1 MNITMK
7 NNNQFL
13 KTKPNQEFNYL
24 HENSN
29 KGRGLEKSNVYDS
42 SSRFKSSNP
51 NKKQTVKTF
60 IMDDQD
66 FPDLIKNSNTPLD
79 SPSNNYKD
87 IITSSHINID
97 NSEKNTVP
105 PGHIEISNINNKIYF
120 KQGPLTP
127 YQIKVNN
134 LNHYNEFLSGEPNY
148 IMNNAINYMKKNWE
162 NYRID
167 YDSVYGEG
175 AYEEKFIYKNDYEL
189 DEDNDTL
196 SDVDSEDEND
206 IMDLWEK
213 ERDHLV

>member
-1 MNITMK
+1 MK

-29 KGRGLEKSNVYDS
+29 KGIGLEKSNVYDS
-42 SSRFKSSNP
+42 SSRFKSSNS

-79 SPSNNYKD
+79 SSSNNYKD
-87 IITSSHINID
+87 IITSSHNNID

-105 PGHIEISNINNKIYF
+105 PGHIEISNINNKICF

-134 LNHYNEFLSGEPNY
+134 LNHYNDFLSGETNY

-189 DEDNDTL
+189 DEDNDIS
-196 SDVDSEDEND
+196 SDVDTEDEND
-206 IMDLWEK
+206 IIDQWEK
-213 ERDHLV
+213 ERDYLV

>member
-1 MNITMK
+1 MK

-42 SSRFKSSNP
+42 SSRFKSSNS

-66 FPDLIKNSNTPLD
+66 FPDLIKNSITPLD
-79 SPSNNYKD
+79 SSSNNYKD
-87 IITSSHINID
+87 IITSSHINIY

-105 PGHIEISNINNKIYF
+105 PGHIEISNINNKICF

-134 LNHYNEFLSGEPNY
+134 LNHYNDFLSGEPNY

-189 DEDNDTL
+189 DEDNDIS
-196 SDVDSEDEND
+196 SDVDTEDEND
-206 IMDLWEK
+206 IIDQWEK
-213 ERDHLV
+213 ERDYLV

>member
-1 MNITMK
+1 MK

-42 SSRFKSSNP
+42 SSRFKSSNS

-60 IMDDQD
+60 IICDQD

-87 IITSSHINID
+87 IITSCQHSNID

-105 PGHIEISNINNKIYF
+105 PGHIEISNINNKICF

-127 YQIKVNN
+127 SQIKVNN

-148 IMNNAINYMKKNWE
+148 IMYNAINYMKKNWE
-162 NYRID
+162 SYRKD

-175 AYEEKFIYKNDYEL
+175 AYEEKFVYKNENEYEF
-189 DEDNDTL
+189 DEDNHTE
-196 SDVDSEDEND
+196 SDIDSEDEND
-206 IMDLWEK
+206 IMDQWEK
-213 ERDHLV
+213 ERDYLV

>member
-1 MNITMK
+1 MK

-29 KGRGLEKSNVYDS
+29 KGIGLEKSNVYDS
-42 SSRFKSSNP
+42 SSRFKSSNS

-79 SPSNNYKD
+79 SSSNNYKD
-87 IITSSHINID
+87 IITSSHNNID

-105 PGHIEISNINNKIYF
+105 PGHIEISNINNKICF

-134 LNHYNEFLSGEPNY
+134 LNHYNDFLSGEPNY

-189 DEDNDTL
+189 YEDNDIS
-196 SDVDSEDEND
+196 SDVDTEDEND
-206 IMDLWEK
+206 IIDQWEK
-213 ERDHLV
+213 ERDYLV